1 MNSVNGPSLNSI
13 HNNPKL
19 SQNSSSS
26 SSNVHFSDSVQVIL
40 SELGI
45 PNQAIASVR
54 SHQGSGSPLVMNGM
68 EMVSQLQVNADTTH
82 LLNQMGLVSSQI
94 SLAIAVKGAD
104 TLRTL
109 RKKFN
114 DLDDTV
120 SELEKFAELCQAL
133 GIEEPS
139 EGLIL
144 VTTTGGLAVIEA
156 GITSVQLSH

>member
-1 MNSVNGPSLNSI
+1 
-13 HNNPKL
+13 
-19 SQNSSSS
+19 
-26 SSNVHFSDSVQVIL
+26 
-40 SELGI
+40 
-45 PNQAIASVR
+45 
-54 SHQGSGSPLVMNGM
+54 MNGM

-82 LLNQMGLVSSQI
+82 LLNQMGLMSSQI